1 MARFM
6 RRLQSIGSSL
16 LVSLPKEWVIANGL
30 VKGNQVDIHTSDDSL
45 TVEVCG
51 DQIRPREVS
60 ISYPPLSDESIMARL
75 TGAYLLGYDIIHIV
89 SETPLPAEGREG
101 IRNSTRGLVGMEIVE
116 ESPDLITIQFLP
128 DSSRLSP
135 RRILT
140 QMNSISMGMFGEVL
154 NGMKTGDLSGLGELR
169 SRDVEVNRQYFLLV
183 RLIRGALIDGRLFGA
198 FNMEGTD
205 LLDYRLAANLLE
217 NAGDSIVQLG
227 YSMQNSAVPAALLYD
242 TYDTASELERMATK
256 SVDAF
261 VDHDRRGALEAIS
274 LHNQYQNSLAML
286 RVGVNEETPL
296 SYIDMIYGLERIGRF
311 WSDVADLVR
320 PTY

>member
-6 RRLQSIGSSL
+6 RRLQGIGSSI

-30 VKGNQVDIHTSDDSL
+30 VKGNQVGIQTSSDSL

-51 DQIRPREVS
+51 DQLQVREVS
-60 ISYPPLSDESIMARL
+60 ISYPPPSDESIMARL
-75 TGAYLLGYDIIHIV
+75 TGAYLLGYDIIHIA
-89 SETPLPAEGREG
+89 SESPLPAAGREG
-101 IRNSTRGLVGMEIVE
+101 IRNSTRSLVGMEIVE
-116 ESPDLITIQFLP
+116 EYPDLITIQFLP
-128 DSSRLSP
+128 DSARLSP

-140 QMNSISMGMFGEVL
+140 QMNSISLGMFGEVL
-154 NGMKTGDLSGLGELR
+154 NGMKTGDLSGLGQLR

-183 RLIRGALIDGRLFGA
+183 RLIRGALIDGRLYEA

-205 LLDYRLAANLLE
+205 LLDYRLVANLLE
-217 NAGDSIVQLG
+217 NAGDSIVELG
-227 YSMQNSAVPAALLYD
+227 YSMQNSDIPVALLHRAYD
-242 TYDTASELERMATK
+242 AACRLERMATT
-256 SVDAF
+256 SVNAF
-261 VDHDRRGALEAIS
+261 VGHDRHGALEAIS
-274 LHNQYQNSLAML
+274 LHDRYQDGLAGL
-286 RVGVNEETPL
+286 RVVVNEETPL

>member
-1 MARFM
+1 M
-6 RRLQSIGSSL
+6 RRLQGIGSSL
-16 LVSLPKEWVIANGL
+16 LVSLPKEWVVANGL
-30 VKGNQVDIHTSDDSL
+30 AKGNRVDIQTSGDTL

-51 DQIRPREVS
+51 NHIKVREVS
-60 ISYPPLSDESIMARL
+60 LSYPPLSDESIMARL

-89 SETPLPAEGREG
+89 SETTLPAADRES

-116 ESPDLITIQFLP
+116 EYPDLITIQFLP
-128 DSSRLSP
+128 DSARLSP

-140 QMNSISMGMFGEVL
+140 QMNSISLGMFGEVL
-154 NGMKTGDLSGLGELR
+154 NGMKTGDTTGLGELR

-183 RLIRGALIDGRLFGA
+183 RLIRGALIDGRLYGA
-198 FNMEGTD
+198 FKMEGTD

-217 NAGDSIVQLG
+217 NAGDSIVELG
-227 YSMQNSAVPAALLYD
+227 SGMRHSDMPLALLHDAYD
-242 TYDTASELERMATK
+242 ISCDLKRIATT
-256 SVDAF
+256 SVNAF
-261 VDHDRRGALEAIS
+261 VEHDRRGALEAIS
-274 LHNQYQNSLAML
+274 LHDRYQGGLAAL